1 MCNLFFLSIFILHR
15 LLDYVMCE
23 YRSEGWWTLLTSILT
38 TALKCSYL
46 MAQIKD
52 YITYSLELLGRGI
65 LFRKCTELTCVE
77 KIKLHIFESVTSL
90 SDMVLAVLHM
100 IWLQKN
106 PVCLCWVLF
115 LYAGSWIFMLSFYNT
130 HWIQIDCVRIDEAQS
145 FISDWK
151 LHSSNNITISWALGR
166 GRRNLI

>member
-100 IWLQKN
+100 IWLQKT
-106 PVCLCWVLF
+106 
-115 LYAGSWIFMLSFYNT
+115 LYAYAEF
-130 HWIQIDCVRIDEAQS
+130 
-145 FISDWK
+145 
-151 LHSSNNITISWALGR
+151 SSCMQEVEFSCSPSII
-166 GRRNLI
+166 LIEFK